1 MDLKTCS
8 NQFWK
13 EVKQKSDW
21 YAYTRIIER
30 RDRPCGHM
38 REMTTIDATV
48 MSKEVVVSRLHQTGS
63 IRV

>member
-30 RDRPCGHM
+30 HM

-48 MSKEVVVSRLHQTGS
+48 MSKEVVVSRLRQTGS

>member
-1 MDLKTCS
+1 VDLKTCS

-30 RDRPCGHM
+30 HM

-48 MSKEVVVSRLHQTGS
+48 MSKEVVVSRLRQTGS